1 MKAEFNN
8 ESLNGNNKKTEKIHY
23 LGDLRIVGQVVPNL
37 SSNEILGYVIMV
49 EKTKEFKMYTVEQ
62 TKALLSKFKFVNAE
76 LKDNKIINTECSMSK
91 LLKFN
96 TNMMVIGNK
105 GITVLGVIKDSND
118 NKLGFRVMDSN
129 AVVVDLTE
137 DDLLKLYSN
146 GAEIINA
153 KVVEHK
159 TKTTISA
166 IKQEFTK
173 IEQSK
178 LNNLQSKKKNP
189 WINNMHVKKLSEYV
203 MPHAIAWLLGCN
215 NRVFSS
221 KIYYYYNET
230 YNYSYCDLDRETKII
245 LKEVYTKNNG
255 IELSNSN
262 KSMLKKIVELKHNSI
277 LGAPYSGASYTEYV
291 HASDDDNIY
300 LAALSQ
306 FIILNNNYKD
316 LVLKLLRHNRYRIN
330 LKNLEK
336 LKNMGLASREVLELA
351 KYAKEYI
358 KRDKCTTNIV
368 DTKRM
373 FNTTT
378 FTTGENIAQLGFA
391 VVEQNRDYVFRTKT
405 GNRKTLLY
413 LGDVINN
420 NISQLYSASEL
431 SDRSYD
437 KYKKEARY
445 LGDIATVAYLSK
457 LLIKETMH
465 QFEGQKEYIE
475 SDRLIAS
482 IEILIAIAFI
492 YESKSVKLFV
502 DDFKDDFEKIGVKIP
517 DFDTLSATDYML
529 SPELKIYYTSGFNVF
544 LNDNEYLKTK
554 YKKSYLY
561 GAKYI
566 NYRQLGVLHNIEH
579 PILKNELASIVTMVT
594 SNNCSTEIV
603 EQTVG
608 RLRFL

>member
-1 MKAEFNN
+1 
-8 ESLNGNNKKTEKIHY
+8 
-23 LGDLRIVGQVVPNL
+23 
-37 SSNEILGYVIMV
+37 MV

-437 KYKKEARY
+437 KYKKEARC